1 MTNEEIRIYRKIFLE
16 IIKLSKKYLSSKD
29 YNDIYEYYSVWE
41 EQLWVNLLLFLL
53 NERKDIPYTLWKLLE
68 EFLEKYPADWTY
80 LRNEPVDEF
89 LKKLE
94 NSRIVF

>member
-1 MTNEEIRIYRKIFLE
+1 MTIEYNKKVKI
-16 IIKLSKKYLSSKD
+16 IILLSKELIDLDK
-29 YNDIYEYYSVWE
+29 YNDIYTDYSCWE
-41 EQLWVNLLLFLL
+41 EWVALDYLLFLL
-53 NERKDIPYTLWKLLE
+53 NERENIPYKLWRLLE